1 MGENDTCGKKLTNI
15 LDFNLSTD
23 FVITLRDKFVPDDI
37 NGFIKYI
44 RHKQYYAIVG
54 LNLQN
59 NDQDKLMYEQLVFLL
74 NKYFILVNLLAYNNE
89 ASTSND
95 SNDLND
101 VINELKQT
109 YKIVVK
115 QLNKTNNINASD
127 NNIKELIA
135 QIERLNSNTIRP
147 KLNSDTIRPTQENTN
162 TKQNGGRPT
171 TTNNLTKQRKYRRT
185 RSKSS
190 KRKIK
195 NL

>member
-1 MGENDTCGKKLTNI
+1 MGENKECEKKLTNI

-23 FVITLRDKFVPDDI
+23 FVITLRDKLVPDDI

-44 RHKQYYAIVG
+44 RQKEYYAIVG

-59 NDQDKLMYEQLVFLL
+59 NEAKYDRLKYLL
-74 NKYFILVNLLAYNNE
+74 NKYFILVNLFAYDNE

-95 SNDLND
+95 LTA
-101 VINELKQT
+101 VIDELKQS

-115 QLNKTNNINASD
+115 PLNKNNNINASD

-135 QIERLNSNTIRP
+135 QIIQLNT
-147 KLNSDTIRPTQENTN
+147 DTIRQTQENTN